1 MEKFLKKYSDVPN
14 GFLNDFFKISKESY
28 TDNEFVIDFEI
39 VVKWLK
45 VRKDNLKSLLVKH
58 FEEKYD
64 YTINKV
70 KKKNKNRGSNYV
82 DIIYLTPDTFKHIC
96 MLSQTAKA
104 KQVRKYYLSIEK
116 LVRKYHIHIENKLY
130 KELGLIKK
138 NQKPKYKIKRG
149 IVYILRALNSD
160 LSVYKIG
167 RTKNLNKRLNTY
179 NSGLANDID
188 LLFILEVND
197 IIGVENCIKNL
208 VRNHKYR
215 KYKEV
220 YEIDL
225 DILRSA
231 FLSCDELVNGFKKL
245 YNKKNKKK
253 TKRTFKKMRDNEEG
267 LLVYINKD
275 K

>member
-1 MEKFLKKYSDVPN
+1 MEAFINKYSDVPK
-14 GFLNDFFKISKESY
+14 GFIKDFFNISKESY
-28 TDNEFVIDFEI
+28 NDNEIIIDFDK

-45 VRKDNLKSLLVKH
+45 VKKFHLKRLLVSK
-58 FEEKYD
+58 FEENYD
-64 YTINKV
+64 YTIEKINIKRNKGGTQ
-70 KKKNKNRGSNYV
+70 KEL
-82 DIIYLTPDTFKHIC
+82 IYITPDTFKHIC

-138 NQKPKYKIKRG
+138 NQKPKYKIKG
-149 IVYILRALNSD
+149 GVVYILRALNSD

-167 RTKNLNKRLNTY
+167 RTKNLDKRLNNY

-231 FLSCDELVNGFKKL
+231 FLSCDELVNGFKKH

-267 LLVYINKD
+267 LLIYIDKNK
-275 K
+275 